1 MIIGLDGYF
10 LYEQKNTGMGTLAK
24 NVFREIARLDNKNTY
39 ILFTPK
45 VFHNDYAKEIT
56 QNKNIKIVE
65 VDSIL
70 KRWRRLWLQSLFLRK
85 KILKEKINIFF
96 GPSEYIPVFLPKKIK
111 TIVTIHDVVF
121 KVFPDTISFF
131 DKMIYNCLL
140 PLCVRKAATII
151 TISQNSKV
159 EIKKYL
165 HVDESKI
172 TIIHNGIPIDKYKP
186 TKKLKKENYI
196 LFVGT
201 LQPRKN
207 LVNLLKAFTI
217 IAKKAD
223 CSLHVVGAMGWKT
236 TAIKDTVEDI
246 DPMIRERIHFLG
258 YINNDQL
265 VDLYQK
271 ALVFAAPSLHEGFG
285 LIILEALASG
295 TPVVTSP
302 CGSIPE
308 IFKDSVVYAD
318 PLRPDDIAQKILD
331 LLQNKQKQEKMIA
344 RGIKYAKNY
353 DVSIAAKKYID
364 VFNLFA

>member
-1 MIIGLDGYF
+1 MIIGVDGYF

-24 NVFREIARLDNKNTY
+24 NVFKEIARLDHTNTY

-45 VFHNDYAKEIT
+45 AFHKDYAQEII

-65 VDSIL
+65 VDSIV
-70 KRWRRLWLQSLFLRK
+70 KKWRRLWLQSLSLRK
-85 KILKEKINIFF
+85 KIIQEKVDIFF
-96 GPSEYIPVFLPKKIK
+96 GPSEYVPVLLPKNVK

-121 KVFPDTISFF
+121 KIYPNTISFF
-131 DKMIYNCLL
+131 DKVLYNSLL
-140 PLCVRKAATII
+140 PLCVQKADAII
-151 TISQNSKV
+151 TISHSSKE
-159 EIKKYL
+159 EIKRYL

-172 TIIHNGIPIDKYKP
+172 SVIHNGIPVDKYKP
-186 TKKLKKENYI
+186 PKKVIKKNYI

-207 LVNLLKAFTI
+207 LVNLLKAFVI
-217 IAKKAD
+217 IAKETD
-223 CSLHVVGAMGWKT
+223 CSLIIIGAMGWKT

-271 ALVFAAPSLHEGFG
+271 ALIFAAPSLHEGFG

-302 CGSIPE
+302 CGAIPE

-318 PLRPDDIAQKILD
+318 PLKPDDIAQKIVD
-331 LLQNKQKQEKMIA
+331 LLKNKQTQKKMIA
-344 RGIKYAKNY
+344 KGLAIAKQY
-353 DVSIAAKKYID
+353 DISKAAQKYID
-364 VFNLFA
+364 FFNSFA